1 MRGILRYFLLNLI
14 LLSFFLSLKGQP
26 GKLIN
31 GSFDKYTFDQ
41 FVKAVETQTDYKLY
55 YDPAELDTFS
65 VSLKADNMPLDL
77 LLDKL
82 FSSTD
87 IHFAVDSYNRVFIS
101 HRFQMKTE
109 LPDKFP
115 RQKPMLKD
123 SITEAD
129 IPGDIQLTAKD
140 KLNTSVEKRIFEI
153 GPPRG
158 NAGQGSATLAGYI
171 REIRTGEPL
180 PGVSVYV
187 DSTNSIT
194 NTDQYGYYSLSM
206 PKGRHVIKVSSI
218 GMKDTRRQI
227 ILYADGKLDIELQ
240 EYVASLKGV
249 TVISEKTS
257 NTRSL
262 QMGTTR
268 LSIKSI
274 KQVPVVFGEADV
286 LKVLLT
292 LPGVT
297 SAGEAANGFNVR
309 GGSADQNLI
318 LFNDAT
324 IYNPSHLFGFFSAFN
339 PDVVKGMELYKSAIP
354 EKYGGRLS
362 SVLDVTMQEG
372 NSKEW
377 SGVAG
382 IGPLTGKLT
391 IGGPIKKEK
400 TTVIA
405 GLRATYSNW
414 LLKLVPENA
423 YKNSKADFN
432 DLSLHLS
439 HIINPKNTLYIT
451 AYISNDA
458 FRLNNDTAYKYG
470 NKNINIKWKHL
481 FTNRFSNVV
490 TAGTDYYR
498 YAISSSQNPVNAFKL
513 GFNIRQFTFRSD
525 FTYAQG
531 NKHTINFGINT
542 VHYRLTPGSFEPV
555 GLQSLIKPKVL
566 PAEQGLETAIYLGDK
581 FLVNSKLSVTAGIR
595 FSVFNYLGPAT
606 INNYVPGLPRDTTTV
621 LSMTNYKKGKI
632 IKTYRAPEI
641 RLGMRY
647 NFSENTSLKLS
658 FNTMQQYIHML
669 SNTITISPTDTWK
682 LSDPNIKPQRGAQ
695 LSLGIYRNFKS
706 NTIET
711 SAEVYYKRI
720 QNYLDYKN
728 GASLLLNEQI
738 ETDLVTTKGKA
749 YGVELLIKKI
759 SGKINGWL
767 SYTYSRTFL
776 QLDDPIAGQTINRGN
791 FYPASFDK
799 PHSVNFIGNYRFSH
813 RYSMSLN
820 VVYSTGRPITLPIAV
835 FNQGSSS
842 SLLYSDRNQYR
853 IPDYFRTDLS
863 FNLEGNHKV
872 KQKTHNS
879 WSFGVYNLTARQN
892 AYSVYFIQENG
903 KVKGYQLS
911 IFGTVIPFL
920 TYNIKF

>member
-1 MRGILRYFLLNLI
+1 MRGILRYFFLSLI
-14 LLSFFLSLKGQP
+14 LQLFFLSLKAQP

-31 GSFDKYTFDQ
+31 GTFDKYTFQQ
-41 FVKAVETQTDYKLY
+41 FAKTVEIQTDYKFY
-55 YDPAELDTFS
+55 YDPAEVDTFS
-65 VSLKADNMPLDL
+65 VSLKADNIPLDL

-87 IHFAVDSYNRVFIS
+87 IYFAVDSYNRVFIS
-101 HRFQMKTE
+101 RLFQMKTE
-109 LPDKFP
+109 LPDNFSGRKAL
-115 RQKPMLKD
+115 LKD
-123 SITEAD
+123 SLVEMVITD
-129 IPGDIQLTAKD
+129 NIQSTGKD

-153 GPPRG
+153 GPPREKT
-158 NAGQGSATLAGYI
+158 GQGSATLAGYI

-194 NTDQYGYYSLSM
+194 NTDQYGYYSLTM

-218 GMKDTRRQI
+218 GMKYTKRQI

-240 EYVASLKGV
+240 EHVASLKGV

-257 NTRSL
+257 NIRSL

-268 LSIKSI
+268 LNIKSI

-339 PDVVKGMELYKSAIP
+339 PDVVKGVELYKSAIP

-362 SVLDVTMQEG
+362 SVLDVNMQEG

-391 IGGPIKKEK
+391 VGGPIKKEK

-414 LLKLVPENA
+414 LLKLVPDNA

-439 HIINPKNTLYIT
+439 HIINPKNTIYLT
-451 AYISNDA
+451 GYISNDA

-481 FTNRFSNVV
+481 FTNRFSNVI

-498 YAISSSQNPVNAFKL
+498 YAISGSRNPVNAFKL
-513 GFNIRQFTFRSD
+513 GFNIRQFIFRSD
-525 FTYAQG
+525 FTYTQG

-542 VHYRLTPGSFEPV
+542 VHYRLNPGSFEPV
-555 GLQSLIKPKVL
+555 GGQSLIAKKVL
-566 PAEQGLETAIYLGDK
+566 SAEQGLETAIYLGDK

-595 FSVFNYLGPAT
+595 FSVFNYLGPAE
-606 INNYVPGLPRDTTTV
+606 INNYAPGLPRDTTTI
-621 LSMTNYKKGKI
+621 LSVTNYKKGKI

-669 SNTITISPTDTWK
+669 SNTITISPTDIWK
-682 LSDPNIKPQRGAQ
+682 LSDPNIKPQQGAQ

-706 NTIET
+706 NSIET
-711 SAEVYYKRI
+711 SAEIYYKRI
-720 QNYLDYKN
+720 ENYLDYKN

-738 ETDLVTTKGKA
+738 ETDLVNTKGKA
-749 YGVELLIKKI
+749 YGVELLIKKV

-776 QLDDPIAGQTINRGN
+776 KLDDPIAGQTINRGN

-820 VVYSTGRPITLPIAV
+820 LVYSTGRPITLPIAV
-835 FNQGSSS
+835 FNQGASS

-853 IPDYFRTDLS
+853 IPDYFRSDLS
-863 FNLEGNHKV
+863 FNFEGNHKI

-892 AYSVYFIQENG
+892 AYSVYFVQENG